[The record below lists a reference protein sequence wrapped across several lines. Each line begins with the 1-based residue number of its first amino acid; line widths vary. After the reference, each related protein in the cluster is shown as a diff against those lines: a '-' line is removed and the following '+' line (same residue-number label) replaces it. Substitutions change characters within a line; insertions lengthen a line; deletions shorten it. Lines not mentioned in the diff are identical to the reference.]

1 MKVIMTEFRIEN
13 LTIPSAEF
21 NGVTSLPSI
30 SEELRLSFMQDVF
43 ELHEDDELFVNYGMV
58 DYGFPYKVQD
68 NYTRELK
75 DKEQVT
81 VVMENEYLKATFL
94 PQFGGKLH
102 SLFDKK
108 KQEKG
113 IYLICT
119 KDNAGESIFCDNQY
133 DILRDNSKI
142 TFLIYASSLD
152 NSTKYAKSKL

>member
-1 MKVIMTEFRIEN
+1 MHSFALDFARNCALIMLRIFIFFHEGKTVIMTEFRIEN

-21 NGVTSLPSI
+21 NGVSTLPLI

-58 DYGFPYKVQD
+58 DYGFPYKAQD

-81 VVMENEYLKATFL
+81 VVLENEYLKATFL

-108 KQEKG
+108 EQKELLYCK
-113 IYLICT
+113 
-119 KDNAGESIFCDNQY
+119 
-133 DILRDNSKI
+133 
-142 TFLIYASSLD
+142 
-152 NSTKYAKSKL
+152 